1 MRVQVIG
8 GMRDRGR
15 ADRGQADRDQA
26 GRRAGR
32 VPGRAVLAL
41 ACTLATPAAASG
53 SFECNVEDK
62 AVSVTAAAAF
72 SHGFGE
78 ALNNF
83 RASVELKARPP
94 GATTPAAPLEL
105 DAQALVHH
113 WLHGRELKL
122 RLYHEGPETP
132 GAALEL
138 VIETRRQAGDETA
151 YAGRYHLTITEPG
164 KDGAPARE
172 RSYKGRASC
181 SVG

>member
-1 MRVQVIG
+1 MCVQAIG
-8 GMRDRGR
+8 GMRDRG
-15 ADRGQADRDQA
+15 QAC
-26 GRRAGR
+26 RRAGR

-41 ACTLATPAAASG
+41 ACMLATPAAASG
-53 SFECNVEDK
+53 SFECNAEDK

-72 SHGFGE
+72 SHGFG
-78 ALNNF
+78 AAFNNF
-83 RASVELKARPP
+83 RASIELKASP
-94 GATTPAAPLEL
+94 TAAPLEL
-105 DAQALVHH
+105 DAQALAHH

-122 RLYHEGPETP
+122 RLYHERPDTP

-151 YAGRYHLTITEPG
+151 YAGRYHLTVTEPG

-172 RSYKGRASC
+172 RSYKGRVSC